1 MLIVVPVSNT
11 DDNLIEDFVKIFNL
25 FGPYDR
31 HELLVVCR
39 PSDESYGRKVYD
51 RIAIPQNNFR
61 KEEFHAFWG
70 DGPAGWPVGPNFYW
84 KWTADLLIKRDNKLP
99 WLWMELDMTPL
110 RTGWADALDIG
121 YRQCKKPFMGNFG
134 DTTVVTG
141 EKKLVKLCKH
151 LVGAAVYPPCINEY
165 SKIWTHVPEINTA
178 WDVLCQWEFVPLS
191 HETKLIQFCFR
202 TQNYR
207 KELDVNFPARQIVI
221 GEDTNGFPGE
231 WDFDN
236 PIDFENA
243 VIMHGCNDG
252 SLARLLYTEYTL
264 QIT

>member
-1 MLIVVPVSNT
+1 
-11 DDNLIEDFVKIFNL
+11 
-25 FGPYDR
+25 
-31 HELLVVCR
+31 
-39 PSDESYGRKVYD
+39 
-51 RIAIPQNNFR
+51 
-61 KEEFHAFWG
+61 
-70 DGPAGWPVGPNFYW
+70 
-84 KWTADLLIKRDNKLP
+84 
-99 WLWMELDMTPL
+99 
-110 RTGWADALDIG
+110 
-121 YRQCKKPFMGNFG
+121 MGNFG